1 MTARGDEA
9 VVSATLNNSRDRS
22 AIDPKIETNV
32 PSEIRRSDDNE
43 TGTWLSRS
51 VGNGDCR
58 EEDENKKKS
67 ADVAG

>member
-9 VVSATLNNSRDRS
+9 IVSATLNNGRDRS
-22 AIDPKIETNV
+22 AIDLKIETNV

-43 TGTWLSRS
+43 AAPWFSRS
-51 VGNGDCR
+51 VGYRDCR

-67 ADVAG
+67 ADVAA

>member
-43 TGTWLSRS
+43 TATWLSRS

>member
-22 AIDPKIETNV
+22 AIDLKIETNV
-32 PSEIRRSDDNE
+32 PPEIRRSDDNE
-43 TGTWLSRS
+43 TATWLSRS
-51 VGNGDCR
+51 VGNRDCR